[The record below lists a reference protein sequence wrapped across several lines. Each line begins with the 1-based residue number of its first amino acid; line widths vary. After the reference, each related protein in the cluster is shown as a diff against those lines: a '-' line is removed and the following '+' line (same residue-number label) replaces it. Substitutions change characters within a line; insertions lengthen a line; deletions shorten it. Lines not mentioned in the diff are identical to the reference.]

1 LNSLATPSFW
11 RSTSFSLTNT
21 LVRSDQLPIKG
32 DVELMYL
39 LFAGKI
45 SESEEMRPQWYD
57 IVALP
62 YSNMWLDDERWYPA
76 MLDNR
81 TFKAYYLFQG
91 HDKIVEEKMEMTN

>member
-1 LNSLATPSFW
+1 
-11 RSTSFSLTNT
+11 
-21 LVRSDQLPIKG
+21 
-32 DVELMYL
+32 MYL